1 MKKVFLFM
9 LFVMLVLSLCSC
21 SSFVHE
27 FEGADAYSESF
38 FASFSYHDHRTLK
51 TKIAEDGTEVVLVE
65 PTAIVPQNFEIQ
77 DIVKYYNRYEELL
90 PLGESVQTMLS
101 VRYSAE
107 NFEKE
112 LGLISQTKAE
122 YDTAHF
128 EYPAYV
134 SVLSWENC
142 SEYVLVDE
150 ENLTLHYVYLQSV
163 DKEGL
168 HIDTPYLP
176 KGYSGYG
183 AVEGVSVCVY
193 E

>member
-1 MKKVFLFM
+1 M
-9 LFVMLVLSLCSC
+9 
-21 SSFVHE
+21 
-27 FEGADAYSESF
+27 
-38 FASFSYHDHRTLK
+38 
-51 TKIAEDGTEVVLVE
+51 VLVE

-142 SEYVLVDE
+142 SEYVLRMKKILRCTMCICKVWTRRGFT
-150 ENLTLHYVYLQSV
+150 LTLR
-163 DKEGL
+163 
-168 HIDTPYLP
+168 ICP
-176 KGYSGYG
+176 K
-183 AVEGVSVCVY
+183 AIPAMALLRECPFVFMNEN
-193 E
+193 EQFA